1 MARKRRKDDARRPRR
16 AFATVRALLLQ
27 LVLLA
32 IMATAG
38 YLLWIDHQI
47 TQTFTGWSWQ
57 LPARVYARALELY
70 AGLDIARA
78 DVEDE
83 LLRLGYHKVANLS
96 GPGEFVSGKTSIQLH
111 TRGFTFWD
119 GREAPQRCRISY
131 KGARGILGIES
142 DPGGT
147 VVALLRLE
155 PMQITRIYPTDNEDR
170 VLVRLS
176 EVPHELID
184 ALIATEDRRFYQHI
198 GIDPLGIARAM
209 LTNLRHWHFDQGGS
223 TITQQLVKNYILG
236 HQRTLVRKIP
246 EVAMALSLERHYTKN
261 QILEAYLNEIF
272 LGQDGTRSIH
282 GFGLAAEFYFGRPLN
297 ELALPEL
304 AMLVGLAK
312 GASYYD
318 PRRAPERTLA
328 RRNVVLALMAEQGR
342 IDAATAEHAKQA
354 PLNVIAKPLF
364 KGSRYPAF
372 VELVRRQLRQDY
384 RDEDLQ
390 REGLQIFTTLDPVM
404 QATAEHAVDKQIIQ
418 LEKSNPRQQGML
430 QAAVVVSNHQSG
442 EIIALVGD
450 RQAQYTGFNR
460 ALDAHRPVGSLL
472 KPAVYLTA
480 LQKPDRFAV
489 NSILNDEPISVD
501 LAGKTWTPS
510 NYDNES
516 HGPVQLQDALAHSYN
531 LATVQLGMTLG
542 VPEVTKTLRA
552 LGIEENLPPYPSLF
566 LGAADLSPMDMAR
579 MYQTIAARGFRTPM
593 RAIREVLTHDGKRL
607 QHYELKTTEALEP
620 RSVYLLTYILNEV
633 TRFGTA
639 ASLSNWL
646 GTDRIVAGKTG
657 TTNDLRDSWFAGFS
671 ENINA
676 VAWIGRD
683 DNAPINLTGAQGA
696 MRIWGQLMADANAQS
711 LQLNPPEG
719 IEWRW
724 VDAETG
730 AVTRSGCPGSRS
742 TPFISPAPV
751 AGTLDC
757 PAPMPSPAPENH
769 YVPIR

>member
-1 MARKRRKDDARRPRR
+1 MPKKRRKAEARKPRR
-16 AFATVRALLLQ
+16 MFAIMRALLLQ

-32 IMATAG
+32 AMAGVG
-38 YLLWIDHQI
+38 YVLWIDHQI
-47 TQTFTGWSWQ
+47 TQTFTGWNWQ

-70 AGLDIARA
+70 AGFDISRSN
-78 DVEDE
+78 VEDE
-83 LLRLGYHKVANLS
+83 LLRLGYRKVATLS
-96 GPGEFVSGKTSIQLH
+96 GPGEFTSGKTSIELH
-111 TRGFTFWD
+111 TRGFAFWD
-119 GREAPQRCRISY
+119 NRESPQRCRITF
-131 KGARGILGIES
+131 KGARGIASIEN

-147 VVALLRLE
+147 AVALLRLE
-155 PMQITRIYPTDNEDR
+155 PMQIARIYPTHNEDR

-184 ALIATEDRRFYQHI
+184 ALIATEDRRFYQHY
-198 GIDPLGIARAM
+198 GVDPLGIARAM
-209 LTNLRHWHFDQGGS
+209 LANLRHWRFDQGGS

-246 EVAMALSLERHYTKN
+246 EMAMALSLERHYTKD

-318 PRRAPERTLA
+318 PRRAPERA
-328 RRNVVLALMAEQGR
+328 RSRRNVVLSLMAEQGK
-342 IDAATAEHAKQA
+342 INAATAEHAQQA

-364 KGSRYPAF
+364 TGTRYPAF
-372 VELVRRQLRQDY
+372 VELVRRQLHQDY

-390 REGLQIFTTLDPVM
+390 REGLQIFTTLDPIM
-404 QATAEHAVDKQIIQ
+404 QATAEHAVDEQISK
-418 LEKSNPRQQGML
+418 LEKNNPKQQGML
-430 QAAVVVSNHQSG
+430 QAAVVVSDHQTG
-442 EIIALVGD
+442 EIIALIGD
-450 RQAQYTGFNR
+450 RQAQYSGFNR

-480 LQKPDRFAV
+480 LQQPDRYAV
-489 NSILNDEPISVD
+489 NTILDDESISID
-501 LAGKTWTPS
+501 LAGKTWIPD
-510 NYDNES
+510 NYDNVA
-516 HGPVQLQDALAHSYN
+516 HGPVQLQVALAHSYN
-531 LATVQLGMTLG
+531 LATVQLGMALG
-542 VPEVTKTLRA
+542 VPEVIKTLRA
-552 LGIEENLPPYPSLF
+552 LGIEESLPPYPSLF

-607 QHYELKTTEALEP
+607 QHYELKTTAALEP
-620 RSVYLLTYILNEV
+620 RPVYLLTYILNEV
-633 TRFGTA
+633 TQFGTA

-646 GTDRIVAGKTG
+646 SKDRVVAGKTG

-671 ENINA
+671 EDINT

-696 MRIWGQLMADANAQS
+696 MRIWAQLMADANVQS
-711 LQLNPPEG
+711 LQLNPPDG

-724 VDAETG
+724 VDFESG

-757 PAPMPSPAPENH
+757 PTPLSSPAPENH
-769 YVPIR
+769 YVPVR